1 LFEDNKD
8 VAFGDV
14 NLQEG
19 GQGIPGNH
27 NPGAGGWPTIRYFNK
42 KTGYG
47 GASYTKKTS
56 KSMCDELGDN
66 FHMQAYIEEAGT
78 TSLKPSCALDG
89 TGCEDKEKS
98 YIAEWK
104 AKAAAEITAQTDRLK
119 RLLDG
124 SLADA
129 ARKWVKQRIAILKQ
143 IVAAPPRA
151 EL

>member
-1 LFEDNKD
+1 
-8 VAFGDV
+8 V

-19 GQGIPGNH
+19 GQGIQGNH

-47 GASYTKKTS
+47 GASYVKKTS
-56 KSMCDELGDN
+56 KSMCDELGD
-66 FHMQAYIEEAGT
+66 HATMQAYIEEAGD

-89 TGCEDKEKS
+89 AGCEEKERS

-104 AKAAAEITAQTDRLK
+104 AKAAAEIASQADRLK

-124 SLADA
+124 SLADS
-129 ARKWVKQRIAILKQ
+129 ARKWVKQRLAILKQ
-143 IVAAPPRA
+143 LVGKVAHV